1 MFEIK
6 YDRDGVAIRDKA
18 QIQQL
23 DQQPVE
29 PEPVEQEAAPEAE
42 EVLNSQEG
50 NPDRTILEPEPEQE
64 QPEAPPAPKEP
75 QYDPQASFRT
85 LREAKLKAEAERDEL
100 MRKIAE
106 LEGRTK
112 PAAPVQQEEE
122 EELNLGADDLVEGKH
137 ISKIQKKSQ
146 SKIKQLEERLAKY
159 EQQGLQERTEL
170 ALKSKFQDFDKVVT
184 PDNIAM
190 LNEAYPE
197 IARSLYTNE
206 DLYTKAVSAYTL
218 IKKFGIYQDSPFA
231 SEKAQVAKNVAKPR
245 PVSSLS
251 PQQGDGALSRANA
264 FASGLTDDLKAQL
277 LKEMQAARKGY

>member
-6 YDRDGVAIRDKA
+6 YDRNGNPIRDKA
-18 QIQQL
+18 QLEQI
-23 DQQPVE
+23 DQQPIE
-29 PEPVEQEAAPEAE
+29 PEPVEQEAAPEQETE
-42 EVLNSQEG
+42 EVKEQVSSPMPDSEPQE
-50 NPDRTILEPEPEQE
+50 P
-64 QPEAPPAPKEP
+64 QPEVQEPPKP
-75 QYDPQASFRT
+75 QYDPQASFKT

-106 LEGRTK
+106 LEGRSR
-112 PAAPVQQEEE
+112 PASQAQEQEEE
-122 EELNLGADDLVEGKH
+122 EDVTLGADDLVEGKH
-137 ISKIQKKSQ
+137 ISKIQKKAQ
-146 SKIKQLEERLAKY
+146 SKIKQLEERLSRY
-159 EQQGLQERTEL
+159 ESQTAQERTEY
-170 ALKSKFQDFDKVVT
+170 ALKQKFQDFDKVVT

-218 IKKFGIYQDSPFA
+218 IKKFGIFQESPFA
-231 SEKAQVAKNVAKPR
+231 SEKAQVSKNVAKPR
-245 PVSSLS
+245 PVTSLS
-251 PQQGDGALSRANA
+251 PQQGDNALSRANA